1 MTEKNSKFYTNVVC
15 LGNYIFER
23 GIEDGL
29 PFDEKYEFKPTL
41 YIPTTTKTDWR
52 TLEDEPVGPVQ
63 WGTIKETREAM
74 KKYEGVENM
83 KIYGHTNYN
92 YSYIA
97 ETYPDQVDYN
107 FEHLKIMF
115 LDIEVGSEHGF
126 PNPENAQE
134 EVTAITVKI
143 NDDIQVWGCS
153 EFKNGQEN
161 ITYNKCGD
169 ERQLLEQFVMYWQQN
184 CPHVITG
191 WNTKTFDTPYL
202 VNRIRN
208 ILSEAWVK
216 KLSPWGFVKE
226 QKIFGMGGREV
237 QTYEIYGVSEIDYM
251 DAYKKFT
258 YTNQE
263 SYRLDHIAYVE
274 LGENKLDYSEVN
286 SLHELYRTDY
296 QKFIEYNIQDV
307 LLVDRLENKMK
318 LLEMIISL
326 AYLSKCNYTDVF
338 AQTRMWDCIIYNHL
352 LKEKV
357 VIPQKS
363 KQRKGDAYEGAY
375 VKAPQKGRHKW
386 IVSFDLNSL
395 YPHLIMQY
403 NISPETI
410 LGTWQDDIGVDG
422 LLNKEFDTS
431 IWKEKNVTVTP
442 NGSVYRK
449 DKQGFLPKLMESM
462 YNDRVTYKQL
472 MLEEQKKGRNA
483 DPNKLSQYYNYQQ
496 NLKIALNS
504 AYGAMGNQWF
514 RYYDERNAEAVSVAG
529 QLSVQWAENAVNNY
543 LNTTLS
549 TVNKDYIVA
558 MDTDSLYVCLGDL
571 VSKVGITDNEKIIN
585 FLDKACGRIE
595 GVIEESYK
603 ELADYVNAYQQK
615 MVMKREVI
623 ADTGIWTAKK
633 HYILNVHDSE
643 GVRYEEPKLKI
654 VGIEAIKS
662 STPQACRES
671 LRAIFNIIISGTE
684 DDVIN
689 YIEAFKE
696 EFFTLDMEKV
706 AFPRS
711 VNGLK
716 KYKDPSAIY
725 TKGTPI
731 HVKGSLIYN
740 HMLRSQKLTKK
751 YPVIQEGE
759 KVKFAYL
766 KDPNPAGDKV
776 ISILNSLPKEFQLE
790 KYIDYDTQFN
800 KAFVEPLKG
809 VLDVIGWDTERR
821 SSLDNFFI

>member
-1 MTEKNSKFYTNVVC
+1 MKNKFYTSVVC
-15 LGNYIFER
+15 LGDYIFER
-23 GIEDGL
+23 GIEDGH
-29 PFDEKYEFKPTL
+29 PFDDKREFKPTL
-41 YIPTTTKTDWR
+41 YIPTTTKTEWR
-52 TLEDEPVGPVQ
+52 TLDDKPVGPVQ
-63 WGTIKETREAM
+63 WGSIKETRAAM
-74 KKYEGVENM
+74 RKYEDVENM
-83 KIYGHTNYN
+83 QIYGHTNFN
-92 YSYIA
+92 YAFIA
-97 ETYPDQVDYN
+97 EEYPKIIDYN
-107 FEHLKIMF
+107 LEHLKILF
-115 LDIEVGSEHGF
+115 VDIEVGSEHGF
-126 PNPENAQE
+126 PDPQRADE
-134 EVTAITVKI
+134 EVQAITIKMG
-143 NDDIQVWGCS
+143 DDIQVWGCG
-153 EFKNGQEN
+153 EYKNDNEN
-161 ITYNKCGD
+161 VTYNKCGD

-202 VNRIRN
+202 INRIRSV
-208 ILSEAWVK
+208 LSETWVK

-237 QTYEIYGVSEIDYM
+237 QTYEIYGVSELDYM
-251 DAYKKFT
+251 DAFKKFT
-258 YTNQE
+258 FKNHE
-263 SYRLDHIAYVE
+263 SYRLDHVAHVE
-274 LGENKLDYSEVN
+274 LGETKLDYSEVAT
-286 SLHELYRTDY
+286 LHELYKTDY
-296 QKFIEYNIQDV
+296 QKFIKYNIQDV
-307 LLVDRLENKMK
+307 LLVDRLEKKMK
-318 LLEMIISL
+318 LLELIISL

-352 LKEKV
+352 MEEKV
-357 VIPQKS
+357 VIPQKKKFS
-363 KQRKGDAYEGAY
+363 KGDMYEGAY
-375 VKAPQKGRHKW
+375 VKAPQKGRHNW

-410 LGTWQDDIGVDG
+410 LGTWKDDIGVDG
-422 LLNKEFDTS
+422 LVNKEFDTS
-431 IWKEKNVTVTP
+431 VWKEKDITVTP
-442 NGSVYRK
+442 NGSVYRR
-449 DKQGFLPKLMESM
+449 DKHGFLPKLMESM
-462 YNDRVTYKQL
+462 YNDRVKYKQK

-514 RYYDERNAEAVSVAG
+514 RFYDERNAEAVTAAG
-529 QLSVQWAENAVNNY
+529 QLSIQWAENAVNGY
-543 LNTTLS
+543 LNKTLG
-549 TVNKDYIVA
+549 TEDVDYIVA
-558 MDTDSLYVCLGDL
+558 MDTDSLYVCLDSL
-571 VSKVGITDNEKIIN
+571 VSRIGITDKEKIIG

-595 GVIEESYK
+595 EVIKTEYDK
-603 ELADYVNAYQQK
+603 LAEYVNAFQQK

-671 LRAIFNIIISGTE
+671 LVEIFNIIISGTE
-684 DDVIN
+684 DDVIS
-689 YIEAFKE
+689 YIEKFKE
-696 EFFTLDMEKV
+696 KFFGLNMENI

-716 KYKDPSAIY
+716 KYRDSASIY
-725 TKGTPI
+725 KKSTPI

-740 HMLRSQKLTKK
+740 HMLKTNKLTRK
-751 YPVIQEGE
+751 YPTIKEGE
-759 KVKFAYL
+759 KVKFTYL

-776 ISILNSLPKEFQLE
+776 ISILNNLPREFELE
-790 KYIDYDTQFN
+790 KYIDYDTQFE
-800 KAFVEPLKG
+800 KAFIEPLKG

>member
-1 MTEKNSKFYTNVVC
+1 MSKFYTNVVC

-23 GIEDGL
+23 GIEDGV
-29 PFDEKYEFKPTL
+29 PFDDKHEFRPTL

-52 TLEDEPVGPVQ
+52 TLENEPVGPVQ

-74 KKYEGVENM
+74 RKYDGVENM

-97 ETYPDQVDYN
+97 ETYPKQVDYN

-126 PNPENAQE
+126 PNPENAHE
-134 EVTAITVKI
+134 EVTAITIKI

-153 EFKNGQEN
+153 EFKNTQEN

-202 VNRIRN
+202 VNRIRK
-208 ILSEAWVK
+208 ILNETWVK
-216 KLSPWGFVKE
+216 KLSPWGFVRE
-226 QKIFGMGGREV
+226 QKIFGMGGKEV

-258 YTNQE
+258 YTSQE
-263 SYRLDHIAYVE
+263 SYRLDHIAHVE

-410 LGTWQDDIGVDG
+410 LGTWQDDIGVEG

-431 IWKEKNVTVTP
+431 VWKEKNVTVTP

-462 YNDRVTYKQL
+462 YDDRVTYKKL

-543 LNTTLS
+543 LNTTLG

-558 MDTDSLYVCLGDL
+558 MDTDSLYVCLEDL
-571 VSKVGITDNEKIIN
+571 VSKIGITDDEKIVD

-603 ELADYVNAYQQK
+603 ELAEYVNAYQQK

-671 LRAIFNIIISGTE
+671 LKAIFNIIISGTE
-684 DDVIN
+684 DEVIS
-689 YIEAFKE
+689 YIEKFKE
-696 EFFTLDMEKV
+696 KFFSLDMEKI

-716 KYKDPSAIY
+716 KYKDPASIY

-740 HMLRSQKLTKK
+740 YMLRSKKLTKK
-751 YPVIQEGE
+751 YPIIQEGE
-759 KVKFAYL
+759 KVKFVYL

-776 ISILNSLPKEFQLE
+776 ISILNNLPKEFELE

>member
-1 MTEKNSKFYTNVVC
+1 MSKFYTNVVC

-23 GIEDGL
+23 GVENGI
-29 PFDEKYEFKPTL
+29 PFENKTEFKPTL
-41 YIPTTTKTDWR
+41 YIPTTSKTDWH
-52 TLEDEPVGPVQ
+52 TLEDNPVGPVQ
-63 WGTIKETREAM
+63 WGTIKETRAAL

-83 KIYGHTNYN
+83 KLYGHTNFN
-92 YSYIA
+92 YSYIG
-97 ETYPDQVDYN
+97 ETYPDNIDYN
-107 FEHLKIMF
+107 LEHIKI
-115 LDIEVGSEHGF
+115 LYIDIEVGSEHGF
-126 PNPENAQE
+126 PNPETAPS
-134 EVTAITVKI
+134 EVTAITTKMG
-143 NDDIQVWGCS
+143 DDIQVWGCG
-153 EFKNGQEN
+153 EFKNDNEE

-184 CPHVITG
+184 CPHVISG

-202 VNRIRN
+202 INRIRN
-208 ILSEAWVK
+208 ILNETWVK

-237 QTYEIYGVSEIDYM
+237 QSYEIYGVSELDYM
-251 DAYKKFT
+251 ESYKKFT
-258 YTNQE
+258 FKNHE
-263 SYRLDHIAYVE
+263 SYRLDHIANVE
-274 LGENKLDYSEVN
+274 LGQKKLDYSEVAT
-286 SLHELYRTDY
+286 LHELYRTDY

-318 LLEMIISL
+318 LLELIMSL
-326 AYLSKCNYTDVF
+326 AFLSKCNFTDVF

-352 LKEKV
+352 LKNKV
-357 VIPQKS
+357 VIPQK
-363 KQRKGDAYEGAY
+363 KHARKGDMYEGAY

-410 LGTWQDDIGVDG
+410 LGTWKDDMTVNQ

-431 IWKEKNVTVTP
+431 MWKEKDITVTP
-442 NGSVYRK
+442 NGSVYRR
-449 DKQGFLPKLMESM
+449 DKQGFLPALMEGM
-462 YNDRVTYKQL
+462 YNDRVTYKKL
-472 MLEEQKKGRNA
+472 MLTEQKKGRSA

-514 RYYDERNAEAVSVAG
+514 RFYDERNAEAVTAAG

-549 TVNKDYIVA
+549 AVNKDYIVA
-558 MDTDSLYVCLGDL
+558 MDTDSLYVCLDSL
-571 VSKVGITDNEKIIN
+571 VSKVGLTDKEKIIN
-585 FLDKACGRIE
+585 FLDKVCGRIE
-595 GVIEESYK
+595 GVIEEAYK
-603 ELADYVNAYQQK
+603 ELAEYVNAYQQK

-654 VGIEAIKS
+654 VGIEAVKS
-662 STPQACRES
+662 STPFACRES
-671 LRAIFNIIISGTE
+671 LKEIFNIIISGTE

-689 YIEAFKE
+689 YIEKFKE
-696 EFFTLDMEKV
+696 KFISLDMEDI

-716 KYKDPSAIY
+716 KYKDPATIY
-725 TKGTPI
+725 RKSTPI

-740 HMLRSQKLTKK
+740 HIIRNKKLTNK
-751 YPVIQEGE
+751 YPYIKEGE
-759 KVKFAYL
+759 KVKFSYL
-766 KDPNPAGDKV
+766 KDPNPTGDKV
-776 ISILNSLPKEFQLE
+776 ISITNSLPKEFELE
-790 KYIDYDTQFN
+790 KFIDYDTQFS
-800 KAFVEPLKG
+800 KAFLEPLKG
-809 VLDVIGWDTERR
+809 VLDVIGWETERR

>member
-1 MTEKNSKFYTNVVC
+1 MSKFYTNVVC

-23 GIEDGL
+23 GIEDGV
-29 PFDEKYEFKPTL
+29 PFDDKHEFKPTL

-52 TLEDEPVGPVQ
+52 TLENEPVGPVQ

-74 KKYEGVENM
+74 RKYEGVENM

-97 ETYPDQVDYN
+97 ETYTESIDYN
-107 FEHLKIMF
+107 LEHLKIMF
-115 LDIEVGSEHGF
+115 IDIEVGSEHGF
-126 PNPENAQE
+126 PNPENAFE
-134 EVTAITVKI
+134 EVTAITIKI

-153 EFKNGQEN
+153 DFKNTQEN

-191 WNTKTFDTPYL
+191 WNTKSFDTPYL
-202 VNRIRN
+202 VNRIRRE
-208 ILSEAWVK
+208 LGESWVK

-226 QKIFGMGGREV
+226 QKIFGMGGKEV

-263 SYRLDHIAYVE
+263 SYRLDHIAHVE

-286 SLHELYRTDY
+286 TLHELYRTDY

-410 LGTWQDDIGVDG
+410 LGTWQDDIGVEG

-431 IWKEKNVTVTP
+431 VWKEKDVTVTP

-543 LNTTLS
+543 LNTTLG

-571 VSKVGITDNEKIIN
+571 VSKVGITDDEKIVD

-603 ELADYVNAYQQK
+603 ELAEYVNAYQQK

-671 LRAIFNIIISGTE
+671 LKAIFNIIISGTE
-684 DDVIN
+684 DEVIS
-689 YIEAFKE
+689 YIEKFKE
-696 EFFTLDMEKV
+696 KFFSLDMEKI

-716 KYKDPSAIY
+716 KYKDPASIY

-740 HMLRSQKLTKK
+740 YMLRSKKLTKK
-751 YPVIQEGE
+751 YPIIQEGE
-759 KVKFAYL
+759 KVKFVYL

-776 ISILNSLPKEFQLE
+776 ISILNNLPKEFELE

>member
-1 MTEKNSKFYTNVVC
+1 MSKFYTNVVC

-29 PFDEKYEFKPTL
+29 PFDDKHEFKPTL
-41 YIPTTTKTDWR
+41 YIPTKTKTDWH

-97 ETYPDQVDYN
+97 ETYPEQVDYN

-134 EVTAITVKI
+134 EVTAITIKI

-153 EFKNGQEN
+153 DFNNTQEN

-202 VNRIRN
+202 VNRIRK
-208 ILSEAWVK
+208 ILNETWVK
-216 KLSPWGFVKE
+216 KLSPWGFVRE
-226 QKIFGMGGREV
+226 QKIFGMGGKEV

-263 SYRLDHIAYVE
+263 SYRLDHIAHVE
-274 LGENKLDYSEVN
+274 LDENKLDYSEVN
-286 SLHELYRTDY
+286 TLHELYRTDY

-462 YNDRVTYKQL
+462 YNDRVTYKKL
-472 MLEEQKKGRNA
+472 MIEEQKKGRNA

-529 QLSVQWAENAVNNY
+529 QLSVQWAENAVNKY

-549 TVNKDYIVA
+549 AVNKDYIVA
-558 MDTDSLYVCLGDL
+558 MDTDSLYVCLEDL
-571 VSKVGITDNEKIIN
+571 VSKVGITGDEKIVN

-595 GVIEESYK
+595 GVIEKSYK
-603 ELADYVNAYQQK
+603 ELAEYVNAYQQK

-684 DDVIN
+684 DEVIS
-689 YIEAFKE
+689 YIEKFKE
-696 EFFTLDMEKV
+696 EFFSLDMEKI

-716 KYKDPSAIY
+716 KYKDPASIY

-740 HMLRSQKLTKK
+740 HMLRSKKLTKK
-751 YPVIQEGE
+751 YPIIQEGE

-776 ISILNSLPKEFQLE
+776 ISILNNLPKEFELE
-790 KYIDYDTQFN
+790 KYIDYNTQFN

>member
-1 MTEKNSKFYTNVVC
+1 MPKQQFYTNVVC
-15 LGNYIFER
+15 LGDYIFER

-29 PFDEKYEFKPTL
+29 PFNVKHEFKPTL
-41 YIPTTTKTDWR
+41 YIPTTTKTDWK
-52 TLEDEPVGPVQ
+52 TLEGDPVGPVQ
-63 WGTIKETREAM
+63 WGSIKETRTAM
-74 KKYEGVENM
+74 KKYENVDNM

-92 YSYIA
+92 YSFIA
-97 ETYPDQVDYN
+97 EKYPEIIDYN
-107 FEHLKIMF
+107 FEHIKIMF

-126 PNPENAQE
+126 PNPESAQE

-143 NDDIQVWGCS
+143 GDDIQVWGCS

-184 CPHVITG
+184 YPHVITG

-208 ILSEAWVK
+208 ILSEKWVK

-274 LGENKLDYSEVN
+274 LGETKLDYSEVN
-286 SLHELYRTDY
+286 TLHELYRTDY

-307 LLVDRLENKMK
+307 MLVSRLEKKMK

-352 LKEKV
+352 LREKV
-357 VIPQKS
+357 VIPQK
-363 KQRKGDAYEGAY
+363 KKYIKGDMYEGAY
-375 VKAPQKGRHKW
+375 VKAPQKGRHNW

-410 LGTWQDDIGVDG
+410 LGKWEDEIGVDG

-431 IWKEKNVTVTP
+431 IWKEKNITVTP
-442 NGSVYRK
+442 NGSVYRR
-449 DKQGFLPKLMESM
+449 DKQGFLPKLMEKM
-462 YNDRVTYKQL
+462 YTDRVKYKKK
-472 MLEEQKKGRNA
+472 MLTEQKKGRNA

-504 AYGAMGNQWF
+504 AYGALGNQWF

-529 QLSVQWAENAVNNY
+529 QLSVQWAENAVNKY

-549 TVNKDYIVA
+549 TGNKDYIVA
-558 MDTDSLYVCLGDL
+558 MDTDSLYVCLDSL
-571 VSKVGITDNEKIIN
+571 VTKVGLTDNEKIIN
-585 FLDKACGRIE
+585 FLDKACSRIE
-595 GVIEESYK
+595 GVIEKSYN
-603 ELADYVNAYQQK
+603 ELAEYVNAYQQK
-615 MVMKREVI
+615 MKMTREVI

-643 GVRYEEPKLKI
+643 GVRYEDPKLKI

-662 STPQACRES
+662 STPQACRDS
-671 LRAIFNIIISGTE
+671 LKEIFNIIISGTE
-684 DDVIN
+684 DDVIG
-689 YIEAFKE
+689 YIEEFKTK
-696 EFFTLDMEKV
+696 FFKLNMENV

-716 KYKDPSAIY
+716 KYKDSSTIY
-725 TKGTPI
+725 KKSTPI

-740 HMLRSQKLTKK
+740 HMLKSKKLTKK
-751 YPVIQEGE
+751 YPIINEGE

-776 ISILNSLPKEFQLE
+776 ISILNSLPKEFELE
-790 KYIDYDTQFN
+790 KYIDYDTQFE

-809 VLDVIGWDTERR
+809 VLNVIGWDTERR
-821 SSLDNFFI
+821 SSLEGFFA

>member
-1 MTEKNSKFYTNVVC
+1 MSKFYTNVVC
-15 LGNYIFER
+15 LGDYIFER
-23 GIEDGL
+23 GIENGR
-29 PFDEKYEFKPTL
+29 PFNLKHEFKPTL

-52 TLEDEPVGPVQ
+52 TLDDQPVGPVQ
-63 WGTIKETREAM
+63 WGSIKETRASV
-74 KKYEGVENM
+74 KKYEGVQNM
-83 KIYGHTNYN
+83 QIYGHTNYV
-92 YSYIA
+92 YSFIA
-97 ETYPDQVDYN
+97 ETYPEDIDYN

-115 LDIEVGSEHGF
+115 LDIEVASEHGF
-126 PNPENAQE
+126 PNPESAQE
-134 EVTAITVKI
+134 EVTAITIKI
-143 NDDIQVWGCS
+143 DNDIQVWGCG
-153 EFKNGQEN
+153 EFTNDQDN

-202 VNRIRN
+202 INRIRN
-208 ILSEAWVK
+208 ILSETWVK

-226 QKIFGMGGREV
+226 HKIFGMGGREV
-237 QTYEIYGVSEIDYM
+237 QTYEIYGVSEIDYL

-258 YTNQE
+258 YTNRE
-263 SYRLDHIAYVE
+263 SYRLDHIANVE
-274 LGENKLDYSEVN
+274 LGQKKLDYSEVN
-286 SLHELYRTDY
+286 TLHELYRTDF

-307 LLVDRLENKMK
+307 ILVDRLEKKMK
-318 LLEMIISL
+318 LLELIMSL
-326 AYLSKCNYTDVF
+326 GYLSKCNFTDTF

-352 LKEKV
+352 LREKT

-363 KQRKGDAYEGAY
+363 KQRKGDMYEGAY
-375 VKAPQKGRHKW
+375 VKAPQTGMHKW

-410 LGTWQDDIGVDG
+410 LGSWKDDIGVDG
-422 LLNKEFDTS
+422 LVNREFDTS
-431 IWKEKNVTVTP
+431 TWKEKDITVTP
-442 NGSVYRK
+442 NGSVYRR
-449 DKQGFLPKLMESM
+449 DKQGFLPQLMEKM
-462 YNDRVTYKQL
+462 YNDRVKYKKL
-472 MLEEQKKGRNA
+472 MIEEQKKGRNA
-483 DPNKLSQYYNYQQ
+483 DPNKLSQYHNFQL

-514 RYYDERNAEAVSVAG
+514 RYYDERNAEAVTAAG
-529 QLSVQWAENAVNNY
+529 QLSIQWAENAVNGY
-543 LNTTLS
+543 LNTTLG
-549 TVNKDYIVA
+549 TENVDYIIA
-558 MDTDSLYVCLGDL
+558 MDTDSLYVCLDSL
-571 VSKVGITDNEKIIN
+571 VARVGLSDKEKIIG

-595 GVIEESYK
+595 GVIESAYN
-603 ELADYVNAYQQK
+603 ELAEYVNAFQQK

-643 GVRYEEPKLKI
+643 GVRYENPKLKI

-662 STPQACRES
+662 STPEAVRDS
-671 LRAIFNIIISGTE
+671 LRDIFNIIVSGTE
-684 DDVIN
+684 EDVIT
-689 YIEAFKE
+689 YIEKFKE
-696 EFFTLDMEKV
+696 KFFGLNMEDI

-716 KYKDPSAIY
+716 KYKDSAAVY
-725 TKGTPI
+725 KKGTPI

-740 HMLRSQKLTKK
+740 HMLRSNKLTRK
-751 YPVIQEGE
+751 YSVIQEGE
-759 KVKFAYL
+759 KIKFAYL
-766 KDPNPAGDKV
+766 KDPNPAGDRV
-776 ISILNSLPKEFQLE
+776 ISILNSLPKEFELE
-790 KYIDYDTQFN
+790 KYIDYDTQFE

-809 VLDVIGWDTERR
+809 VLDVIGWETERK

>member
-1 MTEKNSKFYTNVVC
+1 MSKFYTNVVC
-15 LGNYIFER
+15 LGDYIFER
-23 GIEDGL
+23 GIEDGI
-29 PFDEKYEFKPTL
+29 PFDEKHEFKPTL
-41 YIPTTTKTDWR
+41 YIPTTTKTDWK
-52 TLEDEPVGPVQ
+52 TLEGDSVGPIQ
-63 WGTIKETREAM
+63 WGSIKETRAAM
-74 KKYEGVENM
+74 KKYEGVDNM

-97 ETYPDQVDYN
+97 ETYPKIIDYN
-107 FEHLKIMF
+107 FEHIKVMYI
-115 LDIEVGSEHGF
+115 DIEVGSEHGF
-126 PNPENAQE
+126 PNPENAHE
-134 EVTAITVKI
+134 EVTAITIKI
-143 NDDIQVWGCS
+143 DDDIQVWGCS

-169 ERQLLEQFVMYWQQN
+169 ERQLLEQFVMYWQQH

-202 VNRIRN
+202 VNRIRGE
-208 ILSEAWVK
+208 LGETWVK

-226 QKIFGMGGREV
+226 QKIFGMGGKEV

-258 YTNQE
+258 FTNQE

-274 LGENKLDYSEVN
+274 LGETKLDYSEVAT
-286 SLHELYRTDY
+286 LHELYKTDY

-307 LLVDRLENKMK
+307 ILVNRLEKKMK

-352 LKEKV
+352 LREKV
-357 VIPQKS
+357 VIPQKR
-363 KQRKGDAYEGAY
+363 KERKGDPYEGAY
-375 VKAPQKGRHKW
+375 VKTPQKGRHNW

-410 LGTWQDDIGVDG
+410 LGTWQDEIGVEG

-431 IWKEKNVTVTP
+431 IWKEKNITVTP
-442 NGSVYRK
+442 NGSVYRR

-462 YNDRVTYKQL
+462 YNDRVKYKKL
-472 MLEEQKKGRNA
+472 LLAEQKKGRNA

-504 AYGAMGNQWF
+504 AYGALGNQWF

-529 QLSVQWAENAVNNY
+529 QLAVQWAENAVNKY
-543 LNTTLS
+543 LNTALS
-549 TVNKDYIVA
+549 TENKDYIVA
-558 MDTDSLYVCLGDL
+558 MDTDSLYVCLDSL
-571 VSKVGITDNEKIIN
+571 VSKVGITDDKKIVD
-585 FLDKACGRIE
+585 FLDKACERIE
-595 GVIEESYK
+595 GVIEKSYD
-603 ELADYVNAYQQK
+603 ELAEYVNAYQQK

-662 STPQACRES
+662 STPQACRDS
-671 LRAIFNIIISGTE
+671 LKAIFNIIISGTE
-684 DDVIN
+684 DDVIS
-689 YIEAFKE
+689 YIEEFKTK
-696 EFFTLDMEKV
+696 FFGLNMENV

-716 KYKDPSAIY
+716 KYKDSSTIY
-725 TKGTPI
+725 KKFTPI

-740 HMLRSQKLTKK
+740 HMLRSKKLTKK
-751 YPVIQEGE
+751 YPIIQEGE
-759 KVKFAYL
+759 KVKFVYL

-776 ISILNSLPKEFQLE
+776 ISILNSLPKEFELE
-790 KYIDYDTQFN
+790 KYIDYDTQFE

-821 SSLDNFFI
+821 ANLEEFFV